1 MRLHNLKP
9 AAGSSK
15 RRKVV
20 GRGSGSGHGKTSTR
34 GHKGQGARSG
44 GMNHG
49 KGFEGGQT
57 PMHRRLPKRGFV
69 NIYRDE
75 YRVVNLLRLERM
87 EGVTEFTP
95 EIFIQKR
102 IAGKKDKVKILGSGE
117 ITRNITVSAHAFSKT
132 AKRKIEAA
140 GGKIVEI

>member
-1 MRLHNLKP
+1 
-9 AAGSSK
+9 
-15 RRKVV
+15 
-20 GRGSGSGHGKTSTR
+20 
-34 GHKGQGARSG
+34 
-44 GMNHG
+44 
-49 KGFEGGQT
+49 
-57 PMHRRLPKRGFV
+57 MHRRLPKRGFV